1 MKAPLLLDEAARL
14 QGVQRSAKCQH
25 QFECL

>member
-14 QGVQRSAKCQH
+14 QGVQRYAKCQH
-25 QFECL
+25 QFESL